1 VLYQTHRVIVLK
13 VTSEQEFNMRWI
25 GYFDVSVFWLA
36 VLLVVTFSI
45 QPSNIVVFENKS
57 VLMENIT
64 SNNTVSGC
72 VSGTDHCGEVQN
84 DAGVR
89 AVLTSDGSA
98 ENGYGNYC
106 SAVVPSFYGETESA
120 TVLIVY

>member
-1 VLYQTHRVIVLK
+1 
-13 VTSEQEFNMRWI
+13 MRWI

-36 VLLVVTFSI
+36 VLLVVTFSM
-45 QPSNIVVFENKS
+45 QPSNNVVFENKS

-64 SNNTVSGC
+64 SHAAVSGC
-72 VSGTDHCGEVQN
+72 MPSADRCGEVQN
-84 DAGVR
+84 EARVR

-98 ENGYGNYC
+98 ENRYGNYC
-106 SAVVPSFYGETESA
+106 SAVVPCFYGETESA